1 MDYDKI
7 WYKKLKSQAKID
19 YKMFRK
25 IDKDNSGVLDI
36 NDIKDSYNAGK
47 HPDVLSGKKT

>member
-1 MDYDKI
+1 
-7 WYKKLKSQAKID
+7 
-19 YKMFRK
+19 
-25 IDKDNSGVLDI
+25 LDI